1 MTESRWKL
9 VMDRQGRTTIAAD
22 KFELTTTTSEPLQ
35 MEAIVS
41 ELMAMTR
48 RTYGQYCGLSRAM
61 EMVGERWGMLIVR
74 DLLVSPKSVA
84 ELHQGLPLIPTELL
98 ASRLK
103 EMERSGVVRIQ
114 DNAEE
119 GAEARYELTEYGQ
132 ALEEVV
138 LAFGRWGAATLHQPR
153 PEDVVTPDSL
163 TMALRATFQSEA
175 AKGLRVSYELH
186 FGDIVLNAK
195 IDDGRLTVG
204 RGPLPGADAV
214 LEPGPL
220 LKGLM
225 TGEVTPAEALASGT
239 TKLTGDPELLSV
251 FAMLFRLPQLPAP
264 APVPA

>member
-1 MTESRWKL
+1 VTEAKWKL
-9 VMDRQGRTTIAAD
+9 VMDRQGRTTIAGD
-22 KFELTTTTSEPLQ
+22 RFELTTTSAEPLQ

-41 ELMAMTR
+41 ELTAMTR

-74 DLLVSPKSVA
+74 DLMVSPKTVA

-98 ASRLK
+98 AARLK
-103 EMERSGVVRIQ
+103 EMAHSGVVRPQ
-114 DNAEE
+114 DAE
-119 GAEARYELTEYGQ
+119 GDEARYELTEYGQ
-132 ALEEVV
+132 ALEEIV
-138 LAFGRWGAATLHQPR
+138 LAFGRWGAATLNEPR

-163 TMALRATFQSEA
+163 IMALRATFQSDA
-175 AKGLRVSYELH
+175 ARGLRVSYELH
-186 FGDIVLNAK
+186 IGEIVLNAR
-195 IDDGRLTVG
+195 IDDGKLVVDK
-204 RGPLPGADAV
+204 GPMPDADAV

-225 TGEVTPAEALASGT
+225 TGEISPAEALASGT

-251 FAMLFRLPQLPAP
+251 FAMLFRLPNLP